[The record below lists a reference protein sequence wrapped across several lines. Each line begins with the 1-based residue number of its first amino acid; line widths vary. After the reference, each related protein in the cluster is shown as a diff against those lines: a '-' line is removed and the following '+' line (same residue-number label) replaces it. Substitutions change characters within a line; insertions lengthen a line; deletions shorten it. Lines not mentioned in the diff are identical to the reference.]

1 MLKAAAKH
9 TRRAAV
15 LRCTCAGSHIT
26 SVRRILSC
34 MNIYEEERARRSRL
48 HKIKYIIYNMLQ
60 MIKRSDKT
68 GTAAVAGCMM
78 LLLSPQISVAAARK
92 GMELWWST
100 VVPSLLPFFIF
111 TDMLMAAGVHRVIGR
126 ALSHPVSFLLGVP
139 GEAAFV
145 FASSILSG
153 YPTGARLTAEL
164 RRSGSITQDQARDM
178 LNFCSTS
185 GPLFIVGAVGTGM
198 LNDCRAGYMIL
209 AAHCT
214 GAIATGMIMNPGS
227 LLNRRDKQIK
237 KTERIRHLSVS
248 TAEKGRASLSYDNTT
263 SEAHRIKSNSTGVM
277 QAATDAVLRSL
288 KTIGLIGGFI
298 IIFTIITEYAARAGD
313 AAAIAI
319 ASRAPGA
326 QTAASA
332 KIAEIINYITTA
344 VSGMLEMTVGCSQVC
359 SMQEVGINIKTTLCA
374 FLVSFGGLSVTAQTA
389 GVLRGTD
396 ISMSHYIRAK
406 LMHGLISAALTVTMI
421 FLQTIK

>member
-1 MLKAAAKH
+1 M
-9 TRRAAV
+9 
-15 LRCTCAGSHIT
+15 RCTCAGSHIT

-60 MIKRSDKT
+60 MIKRSNKT
-68 GTAAVAGCMM
+68 GAAAVAGCMM
-78 LLLSPQISVAAARK
+78 LLLSPQVSVAAARK
-92 GMELWWST
+92 GMELWWNT

-111 TDMLMAAGVHRVIGR
+111 TDMLMAAGIHRTIGR
-126 ALSHPVSFLLGVP
+126 GLKRPVSFLLGVP

-145 FASSILSG
+145 FVSSILSG

-198 LNDCRAGYMIL
+198 LGDCRAGYMIL

-214 GAIATGMIMNPGS
+214 GAIVTGMIMNPGS
-227 LLNRRDKQIK
+227 LLNRADK
-237 KTERIRHLSVS
+237 RNAALYSDVS
-248 TAEKGRASLSYDNTT
+248 YNSRLYKNESYKSEIYTNGKPL
-263 SEAHRIKSNSTGVM
+263 EAHKAHKMEDASAGVM
-277 QAATDAVLRSL
+277 QAASDAVLRSL
-288 KTIGLIGGFI
+288 KTIGMIGGFI

-313 AAAIAI
+313 AAATAL

-326 QTAASA
+326 QTGASVE
-332 KIAEIINYITTA
+332 IAEIIHYITTA
-344 VSGMLEMTVGCSQVC
+344 VSGMLEMTVGCSRVC

>member
-1 MLKAAAKH
+1 
-9 TRRAAV
+9 
-15 LRCTCAGSHIT
+15 
-26 SVRRILSC
+26 
-34 MNIYEEERARRSRL
+34 MNIFTHDSARADRR
-48 HKIKYIIYNMLQ
+48 KTAQIKYIICK
-60 MIKRSDKT
+60 IKRIIKYEDMT
-68 GTAAVAGCMM
+68 AAAAVAGCMM

-111 TDMLMAAGVHRVIGR
+111 TDILMSAGVHRAIGR
-126 ALSHPVSFLLGVP
+126 ALRHPVSFLLGVP

-145 FASSILSG
+145 FVSSILSG

-198 LNDCRAGYMIL
+198 LGNCRAGYIIL

-214 GAIATGMIMNPGS
+214 GAIVTGMIMNPGS
-227 LLNRRDKQIK
+227 LLNRADKRNAALYRNGK
-237 KTERIRHLSVS
+237 PL
-248 TAEKGRASLSYDNTT
+248 
-263 SEAHRIKSNSTGVM
+263 EAHEPHKMENASAGVM
-277 QAATDAVLRSL
+277 QAASDAVLRSL
-288 KTIGLIGGFI
+288 KTIGMIGGFI

-313 AAAIAI
+313 AAATAL

-326 QTAASA
+326 QTGAS
-332 KIAEIINYITTA
+332 AEIIHYITTA
-344 VSGMLEMTVGCSQVC
+344 VSGMLEMTVGCSRVC

>member
-1 MLKAAAKH
+1 
-9 TRRAAV
+9 
-15 LRCTCAGSHIT
+15 
-26 SVRRILSC
+26 
-34 MNIYEEERARRSRL
+34 MNIFTHDSARADRR
-48 HKIKYIIYNMLQ
+48 KTAQIKYIICK
-60 MIKRSDKT
+60 IKRIIKYEDMT
-68 GTAAVAGCMM
+68 ATAAVAGCMM
-78 LLLSPQISVAAARK
+78 LLLSPQVSVAAARK
-92 GMELWWST
+92 GMELWWNT

-111 TDMLMAAGVHRVIGR
+111 TDMLMAAGIHRTIGR
-126 ALSHPVSFLLGVP
+126 ELKRPVSFLLGVP

-145 FASSILSG
+145 FVSSILSG

-164 RRSGSITQDQARDM
+164 RRSGSITQDQARDI

-198 LNDCRAGYMIL
+198 LGDCRAGYIIL

-214 GAIATGMIMNPGS
+214 GAIVTGMIMNPGS
-227 LLNRRDKQIK
+227 LLNR
-237 KTERIRHLSVS
+237 
-248 TAEKGRASLSYDNTT
+248 AEKRNAALYSDVSYNSRSYKNESYKNEIYTNGKPL
-263 SEAHRIKSNSTGVM
+263 EAHEPHKMENAPAGVM
-277 QAATDAVLRSL
+277 QAASDAVLRSL
-288 KTIGLIGGFI
+288 KTIGMIGGFI

-313 AAAIAI
+313 AAATAL
-319 ASRAPGA
+319 ASRAPGV
-326 QTAASA
+326 QTATS
-332 KIAEIINYITTA
+332 AEIIHYITTA
-344 VSGMLEMTVGCSQVC
+344 VSGMLEMTVGCSRVC

>member
-1 MLKAAAKH
+1 
-9 TRRAAV
+9 
-15 LRCTCAGSHIT
+15 
-26 SVRRILSC
+26 
-34 MNIYEEERARRSRL
+34 MNIFTHDSARADRR
-48 HKIKYIIYNMLQ
+48 KTAQIKYIICK
-60 MIKRSDKT
+60 IKRIIKYEDMT
-68 GTAAVAGCMM
+68 ATAAVAGCMM
-78 LLLSPQISVAAARK
+78 LLLSPQVSVAAARK
-92 GMELWWST
+92 GMELWWNT

-111 TDMLMAAGVHRVIGR
+111 TDMLMAAGIHRTIGR
-126 ALSHPVSFLLGVP
+126 ELKRPVSFLLGVP

-145 FASSILSG
+145 FVSSILSG

-198 LNDCRAGYMIL
+198 LGDCRAGYIIL

-214 GAIATGMIMNPGS
+214 GAIVTGMIMNPGS
-227 LLNRRDKQIK
+227 LLNR
-237 KTERIRHLSVS
+237 
-248 TAEKGRASLSYDNTT
+248 AEKRNAALYSDVSYNSRSYKNESYKNEIYTNGKPL
-263 SEAHRIKSNSTGVM
+263 EAHKAHKMEDAPAGVM
-277 QAATDAVLRSL
+277 QAASDAVLRSL
-288 KTIGLIGGFI
+288 KTIGMIGGFI

-313 AAAIAI
+313 AAATAL

-326 QTAASA
+326 QTGAS
-332 KIAEIINYITTA
+332 AEIIHYITTA
-344 VSGMLEMTVGCSQVC
+344 VSGMLEMTVGCSRVC

>member
-1 MLKAAAKH
+1 
-9 TRRAAV
+9 
-15 LRCTCAGSHIT
+15 
-26 SVRRILSC
+26 
-34 MNIYEEERARRSRL
+34 MNIFTHDSARADRR
-48 HKIKYIIYNMLQ
+48 KTAQIKYIICK
-60 MIKRSDKT
+60 IKRIIKYEDMT
-68 GTAAVAGCMM
+68 AAAAVAGCMM

-111 TDMLMAAGVHRVIGR
+111 TDMLMTAGVHRAIGR
-126 ALSHPVSFLLGVP
+126 ALRHPVSFLLGVP

-145 FASSILSG
+145 FVSSILSG

-198 LNDCRAGYMIL
+198 LGNCRAGYIIL

-214 GAIATGMIMNPGS
+214 GAIVTGMIMNPGS
-227 LLNRRDKQIK
+227 LLNR
-237 KTERIRHLSVS
+237 
-248 TAEKGRASLSYDNTT
+248 AEKRNAALYRNGKPL
-263 SEAHRIKSNSTGVM
+263 EAHKAHKAHKMEDAPVGVM
-277 QAATDAVLRSL
+277 QAASDAVLRSL
-288 KTIGLIGGFI
+288 KTIGMIGGFI
-298 IIFTIITEYAARAGD
+298 IIFTIITEYTARAGD
-313 AAAIAI
+313 AAATAL

-326 QTAASA
+326 QTGAS
-332 KIAEIINYITTA
+332 AEIIHYITTA
-344 VSGMLEMTVGCSQVC
+344 VSGMLEMTVGCSRVC

>member
-1 MLKAAAKH
+1 
-9 TRRAAV
+9 
-15 LRCTCAGSHIT
+15 
-26 SVRRILSC
+26 

-60 MIKRSDKT
+60 MIKRSNKT
-68 GTAAVAGCMM
+68 GAAAVAGCMM

-111 TDMLMAAGVHRVIGR
+111 TDMLMAAGVHRAIGQ
-126 ALSHPVSFLLGVP
+126 ALRRPVSFLLGVP

-145 FASSILSG
+145 FVSSILSG

-164 RRSGSITQDQARDM
+164 RRSGSITKGQARDM

-185 GPLFIVGAVGTGM
+185 GPLFIVGAVGTDM
-198 LNDCRAGYMIL
+198 LGDCRAGYIIL

-214 GAIATGMIMNPGS
+214 GAIVTGIIMNPGS
-227 LLNRRDKQIK
+227 LLNRADK
-237 KTERIRHLSVS
+237 RNAALYSDVS
-248 TAEKGRASLSYDNTT
+248 YNSRSHKNKSYKSEIYRNGKPF
-263 SEAHRIKSNSTGVM
+263 EAHNAHKMEDASAGVM

-313 AAAIAI
+313 AAAIAF

-332 KIAEIINYITTA
+332 EIAEIIHYITTA
-344 VSGMLEMTVGCSQVC
+344 VSGILEMTVGCSRVC

-406 LMHGLISAALTVTMI
+406 LMHGLISAALTVIMI

>member
-1 MLKAAAKH
+1 MTA
-9 TRRAAV
+9 
-15 LRCTCAGSHIT
+15 
-26 SVRRILSC
+26 
-34 MNIYEEERARRSRL
+34 
-48 HKIKYIIYNMLQ
+48 
-60 MIKRSDKT
+60 
-68 GTAAVAGCMM
+68 TAAVAGCMM
-78 LLLSPQISVAAARK
+78 LLLSPQVSVAAARK

-111 TDMLMAAGVHRVIGR
+111 TDMLMAAGVHRAIGQ
-126 ALSHPVSFLLGVP
+126 ALRRPVSFLLGVP

-145 FASSILSG
+145 FVSSILSG

-198 LNDCRAGYMIL
+198 LGDCHAGYIIL

-214 GAIATGMIMNPGS
+214 GAIVTGMIMNPGS
-227 LLNRRDKQIK
+227 LLNRADK
-237 KTERIRHLSVS
+237 RNAALYSDVS
-248 TAEKGRASLSYDNTT
+248 YNSRSYKNESYKSEIYTNGKLL
-263 SEAHRIKSNSTGVM
+263 EAHKMEDAPAGVM
-277 QAATDAVLRSL
+277 QAASDAVLRSL
-288 KTIGLIGGFI
+288 KTIGMIGGFI
-298 IIFTIITEYAARAGD
+298 IIFTIITEYATRAGD
-313 AAAIAI
+313 AAATAL

-332 KIAEIINYITTA
+332 EIAEIIHYITTA
-344 VSGMLEMTVGCSQVC
+344 VSGMLEMTVGCSRVC
-359 SMQEVGINIKTTLCA
+359 SMQEVGMNIKTTLCA

>member
-1 MLKAAAKH
+1 
-9 TRRAAV
+9 
-15 LRCTCAGSHIT
+15 
-26 SVRRILSC
+26 
-34 MNIYEEERARRSRL
+34 
-48 HKIKYIIYNMLQ
+48 
-60 MIKRSDKT
+60 MIKRSNKT
-68 GTAAVAGCMM
+68 GAAAVAGCMM
-78 LLLSPQISVAAARK
+78 LLLSPQVSVAAARK
-92 GMELWWST
+92 GMELWWNT

-111 TDMLMAAGVHRVIGR
+111 TDMLMAAGIHRTIGR
-126 ALSHPVSFLLGVP
+126 ELKRPVSFLLGVP

-145 FASSILSG
+145 FVSSILSG

-214 GAIATGMIMNPGS
+214 GAIVTGMIMNPGS
-227 LLNRRDKQIK
+227 LLNRADK
-237 KTERIRHLSVS
+237 RNAALYSDVS
-248 TAEKGRASLSYDNTT
+248 YNSRSYKNESYKNEIYTNGKPLK
-263 SEAHRIKSNSTGVM
+263 AHKAHKMEDAPAGVM
-277 QAATDAVLRSL
+277 QAASDAVLRSL
-288 KTIGLIGGFI
+288 KTIGMIGGFI

-313 AAAIAI
+313 AAAIAL

-332 KIAEIINYITTA
+332 EIAEIIHYITTA
-344 VSGMLEMTVGCSQVC
+344 VSGMLEMTVGCSRVC

-421 FLQTIK
+421 FLQTIKVVTIRYTLL

>member
-1 MLKAAAKH
+1 
-9 TRRAAV
+9 
-15 LRCTCAGSHIT
+15 
-26 SVRRILSC
+26 
-34 MNIYEEERARRSRL
+34 MNIFTHDSARADRR
-48 HKIKYIIYNMLQ
+48 KTAQIKYIICK
-60 MIKRSDKT
+60 IKRIIKYEDMT
-68 GTAAVAGCMM
+68 ATAAVAGCMM
-78 LLLSPQISVAAARK
+78 LLLSPQVSVAAARK

-100 VVPSLLPFFIF
+100 VIPSLLPFFIF
-111 TDMLMAAGVHRVIGR
+111 TDMLMEAGVHRAIGR
-126 ALSHPVSFLLGVP
+126 ALRHPVSFLLGVP

-145 FASSILSG
+145 FVSSILSG

-178 LNFCSTS
+178 LTFCSTS

-198 LNDCRAGYMIL
+198 LGDCRAGYIIL

-214 GAIATGMIMNPGS
+214 GAIVTGMIMNPGS
-227 LLNRRDKQIK
+227 LLNR
-237 KTERIRHLSVS
+237 
-248 TAEKGRASLSYDNTT
+248 AEKRNAALYSDVSYNSRSYKNESYKNEIYTNGKLL
-263 SEAHRIKSNSTGVM
+263 EAHKAHKMEDAPAGVM
-277 QAATDAVLRSL
+277 QAASDAVLRSL
-288 KTIGLIGGFI
+288 KTIGMIGGFI

-313 AAAIAI
+313 AAATAL
-319 ASRAPGA
+319 ASRAPGV
-326 QTAASA
+326 QTATS
-332 KIAEIINYITTA
+332 AEIIHYITTA
-344 VSGMLEMTVGCSQVC
+344 VSGMLEMTVGCSRVC

>member
-1 MLKAAAKH
+1 
-9 TRRAAV
+9 
-15 LRCTCAGSHIT
+15 
-26 SVRRILSC
+26 
-34 MNIYEEERARRSRL
+34 
-48 HKIKYIIYNMLQ
+48 
-60 MIKRSDKT
+60 MIKRSNKT
-68 GTAAVAGCMM
+68 GAAAVVGCMM

-111 TDMLMAAGVHRVIGR
+111 TDMLMAAGVHRAIGQ
-126 ALSHPVSFLLGVP
+126 ALRHPVSFLLGVP

-145 FASSILSG
+145 FVSSILSG

-185 GPLFIVGAVGTGM
+185 GPLFIVGAVGTDM
-198 LNDCRAGYMIL
+198 LGDCRSGYIIL

-214 GAIATGMIMNPGS
+214 GAIVTGMIMNPGS
-227 LLNRRDKQIK
+227 LLNRADKRNAALYRNGK
-237 KTERIRHLSVS
+237 PL
-248 TAEKGRASLSYDNTT
+248 
-263 SEAHRIKSNSTGVM
+263 EAHEPHKMENASAGVM
-277 QAATDAVLRSL
+277 QAASDAVLRSL
-288 KTIGLIGGFI
+288 KTIGMIGGFI

-313 AAAIAI
+313 AAAIAL
-319 ASRAPGA
+319 ASRTPGA

-332 KIAEIINYITTA
+332 EIAEIIHYITTA
-344 VSGMLEMTVGCSQVC
+344 VSGMLEMTVGCSRVC

-389 GVLRGTD
+389 GVLCGTD